1 MEIEPLDDSKDPFSL
16 GWNLPEGHLTGE
28 DELLLV
34 KYARGLCVNL
44 GTFRGRSSVIM
55 SYYADQVITVDCY
68 VEPSFGHN
76 EVVQALAPY
85 PNIDPIAHR
94 TTAAAAGLQDES
106 IDLLFVDA
114 GHSRQDVIEDYQAYY
129 PKLKTGA
136 IVIFHDYKYMD
147 GHVDSSM
154 DVQGGVR
161 EIMAGGTL
169 EHVETAGW
177 CFVGRKK

>member
-1 MEIEPLDDSKDPFSL
+1 MEIEPLDDSKDPFNL
-16 GWNLPEGHLTGE
+16 GWNLPEGHLTVE

-34 KYARGLCVNL
+34 KYARCLCVNL

-76 EVVQALAPY
+76 EMVQALAPY
-85 PNIDPIAHR
+85 QNIDPIAHR

-106 IDLLFVDA
+106 IDLFFVDA

-129 PKLKTGA
+129 SKLKTGA

-169 EHVETAGW
+169 EHVETTGW